1 MIAPDYKIDII
12 RDIIDGKIYFDV
24 NDRKYPDFGRLR
36 LNLFEKQGA
45 IWEKIPSKNVFTV
58 FFINS
63 TNIKLDNKCYAGS
76 RYSLGRPVYYYL
88 GEPVYDRSCKRF
100 SEEQINTLLK
110 GVRRPA
116 RSNFLICDECDLIQP
131 SENLVNVSSLCD
143 LDFGENS
150 DFVKFLKEDVSSHT
164 KYYCRNPQMT
174 IGGIRR
180 LRENSR
186 LLTTNVPQEWCFRC
200 DYALTDEVFC
210 KLLGKSQSNSE
221 RSSFFYEEFVFNLNF
236 DTPDT
241 ILPLW
246 QQILDKLEGLC
257 DTVHNRDIIDR
268 NWNVELRGKYQIG
281 IDAHSISFPSL
292 FLNKL
297 RDRIV
302 WNNNEIKRRWEK
314 EALIR
319 EQKREQ
325 ESIMEEQKR
334 DFNLTNSNSKDSSLT
349 QQGTHYYINNIK
361 LLGVTRLVNNF
372 FPSFDA
378 DYWAE
383 IKAPLMDKSKEQLL
397 KEWEQKRIDSAE
409 AGTKLH
415 QRIDEYYHHKNIQT
429 EDKDFALF
437 KQFAD
442 AYKLNPYRSEWAIYD
457 EDSNIVGV
465 VDMLDYSNGEYFL
478 YDWKRSDKIVYGGQ
492 PIIENRFGESGLRPI
507 ENVPSTDYWHYAL
520 QLSFYRYILEKNY
533 GIRVKES
540 RLVVLHPLMNLP
552 IVLTTPYMIDEVS
565 KIIEVIKMN

>member
-1 MIAPDYKIDII
+1 
-12 RDIIDGKIYFDV
+12 
-24 NDRKYPDFGRLR
+24 
-36 LNLFEKQGA
+36 
-45 IWEKIPSKNVFTV
+45 
-58 FFINS
+58 
-63 TNIKLDNKCYAGS
+63 
-76 RYSLGRPVYYYL
+76 
-88 GEPVYDRSCKRF
+88 
-100 SEEQINTLLK
+100 
-110 GVRRPA
+110 
-116 RSNFLICDECDLIQP
+116 
-131 SENLVNVSSLCD
+131 
-143 LDFGENS
+143 
-150 DFVKFLKEDVSSHT
+150 
-164 KYYCRNPQMT
+164 MT

-349 QQGTHYYINNIK
+349 QQGTHYSINNIK

-397 KEWEQKRIDSAE
+397 MHK
-409 AGTKLH
+409 H
-415 QRIDEYYHHKNIQT
+415 QLIFLKN
-429 EDKDFALF
+429 
-437 KQFAD
+437 
-442 AYKLNPYRSEWAIYD
+442 N
-457 EDSNIVGV
+457 
-465 VDMLDYSNGEYFL
+465 
-478 YDWKRSDKIVYGGQ
+478 
-492 PIIENRFGESGLRPI
+492 
-507 ENVPSTDYWHYAL
+507 
-520 QLSFYRYILEKNY
+520 
-533 GIRVKES
+533 
-540 RLVVLHPLMNLP
+540 
-552 IVLTTPYMIDEVS
+552 
-565 KIIEVIKMN
+565 